1 MSLVIYLS
9 VSVVVSQVYSAVYK
23 EGQIIFTSVSYNI
36 EILTI
41 ERVREYFYF

>member
-9 VSVVVSQVYSAVYK
+9 VSILFFYYLSQKNKVYSAVYK
-23 EGQIIFTSVSYNI
+23 EGQIIFTSIRYNI

-41 ERVREYFYF
+41 